1 LAGERLNGSITLS
14 VSGAAAPDADP
25 QGAAALGVSLARNVV
40 ELHGGRLELD
50 ETGAAGV
57 YRSAHVR
64 CIMPV
69 RAPVNGVKAE

>member
-1 LAGERLNGSITLS
+1 M
-14 VSGAAAPDADP
+14 
-25 QGAAALGVSLARNVV
+25 

-50 ETGAAGV
+50 ESGGTGV

-69 RAPVNGVKAE
+69 RAPANGVRAG